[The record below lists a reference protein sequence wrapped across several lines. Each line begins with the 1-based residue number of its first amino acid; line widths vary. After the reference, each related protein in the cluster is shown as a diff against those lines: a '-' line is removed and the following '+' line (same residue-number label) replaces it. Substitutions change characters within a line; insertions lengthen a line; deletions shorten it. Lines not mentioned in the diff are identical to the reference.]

1 MKQTEEQAVSVQR
14 VDKRKGLP
22 RIVSSKRQWDYE
34 TLVLLC
40 LSLSQ
45 LFVAQ

>member
-1 MKQTEEQAVSVQR
+1 MKQIEEQAVLVRQ
-14 VDKRKGLP
+14 VNKRKGLS

-34 TLVLLC
+34 TLVLLR

-45 LFVAQ
+45 LFVTQ

>member
-1 MKQTEEQAVSVQR
+1 MKQIEEQAVSVRQ
-14 VDKRKGLP
+14 VNKRKGLP
-22 RIVSSKRQWDYE
+22 RVISGRDYE
-34 TLVLLC
+34 TLMLLR

>member
-1 MKQTEEQAVSVQR
+1 MKQIEEQAVSVRQ
-14 VDKRKGLP
+14 VNKKDLP

-34 TLVLLC
+34 TLVLLG
-40 LSLSQ
+40 LGLSQ